1 MSLLEKRLF
10 GILSLAVF
18 VIVLL
23 RAIEVPLF
31 HDEVRTFNHYIKS
44 GILSPYSEY
53 RAANNHLVNT
63 FLARLSYLVFGDSP
77 FSLRLP
83 NVLSFLV
90 YSYFVYKI
98 TSWFKSRLG
107 RWTFVSLSLLSF
119 HFVSFFGLSR
129 GYGIGFAFLV
139 AGIYFLG
146 EFMRTIK
153 VKHLIFLVVS
163 FSIALYSFFS
173 LLLVTLIAV
182 SVVIYKLFTSWDD
195 ISKGVKIKSSVVL
208 IVFLGIIAYAISIL
222 FYYRGF
228 DILWFGFLEG
238 FWKNT
243 VITLIVLLIEPDTY
257 LGVLE
262 VLTVLFFVAM
272 MFFYLKSFRL
282 DQWVNRSNL
291 FFVFLVLN
299 VIGIIVLAEF
309 FAVNYPYQRTGIHLY
324 VLFIGSFSFMID
336 GLKDDK
342 LRYFLFSPV
351 LILPFHF
358 IALFN
363 FDYISQWEEDTLPYS
378 FFETLKKEEELT
390 TKDYKSS
397 LYIEGTAISVWTYGA
412 YKWYPNLPVCSSN
425 IDKNKR
431 FYDYVIDKKPN
442 MESIEYLYDSIDSQ
456 PHSDVTLYKR
466 KRHVKKNL
474 LESFYSNERISSN
487 KDKLFSNFVVDSLA
501 SSSLWFNFETKI
513 KFIDYPM
520 HVYLVFSM
528 EDPITHEKYSY
539 KFIEFDR
546 FLDWRNENHKIY
558 TELAN
563 DLPLNKPVEIKIYLW
578 NRFERNYEIRFSKL
592 DIYSIDQTS

>member
-53 RAANNHLVNT
+53 RAANNHIVNT

-83 NVLSFLV
+83 NVLSFLI

-129 GYGIGFAFLV
+129 GYGIGFACLV

-146 EFMRTIK
+146 EFIRTIK
-153 VKHLIFLVVS
+153 VNHLIFLVFS

-173 LLLVTLIAV
+173 LLLVTLIAF
-182 SVVIYKLFTSWDD
+182 SVVIYKLFSSWDD
-195 ISKGVKIKSSVVL
+195 ISKAIKFKSSVIL
-208 IVFLGIIAYAISIL
+208 IIFLGIIGYAISIL

-228 DILWFGFLEG
+228 GILWFGFLEG

-243 VITLIVLLIEPDTY
+243 VITLLDLLIEPGSY
-257 LGVLE
+257 IGVLQ
-262 VLTVLFFVAM
+262 VLTVLFFAAM

-282 DQWVNRSNL
+282 DQWINRSYL

-299 VIGIIVLAEF
+299 VIGIIILAEF

-324 VLFIGSFSFMID
+324 VLFVGSFSFMID
-336 GLKDDK
+336 GLKDAK

-351 LILPFHF
+351 VILPFHF

-378 FFETLKKEEELT
+378 FFETLKKEEELN

-412 YKWYPNLPVCSSN
+412 YKWHPNLPVCSSN
-425 IDKNKR
+425 IDKNKK

-456 PHSDVTLYKR
+456 PHSDVILFKR

-474 LESFYSNERISSN
+474 LKSFYSDEKISSHM
-487 KDKLFSNFVVDSLA
+487 DKLFSDFVVDSLT

-520 HVYLVFSM
+520 HVYLVLSM
-528 EDPITHEKYSY
+528 
-539 KFIEFDR
+539 
-546 FLDWRNENHKIY
+546 
-558 TELAN
+558 
-563 DLPLNKPVEIKIYLW
+563 
-578 NRFERNYEIRFSKL
+578 
-592 DIYSIDQTS
+592 